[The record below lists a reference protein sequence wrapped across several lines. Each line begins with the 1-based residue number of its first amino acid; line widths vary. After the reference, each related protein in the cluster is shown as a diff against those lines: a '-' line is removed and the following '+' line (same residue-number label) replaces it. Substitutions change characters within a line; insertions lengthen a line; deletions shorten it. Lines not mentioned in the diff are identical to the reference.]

1 MSRAPFPQ
9 PNFMANTTQANNQ
22 DFNNTI
28 DAIMSNSGNP
38 NEPISISSSPSSSS
52 PPTSSKTVFPNRR
65 GPQTLQDLASIGI
78 LDNLRSSLEG
88 YQATANYCLGGS
100 IPISSLP
107 TQSTTEFAASKSPIT
122 APPFAL
128 RFDTPSS
135 GGKVT
140 FPSSDSSGL
149 EQLLKAC
156 TPATFG
162 SGGKDV
168 LDETYR
174 KAGKLDRANFSV
186 DFHPN
191 DYGILDAIA
200 QTLLPSTYPLG
211 KKEGREEHW
220 GVKAELYKLN
230 VSEECPEKEMNLV
243 LMV

>member
-1 MSRAPFPQ
+1 MAP
-9 PNFMANTTQANNQ
+9 QASNQ
-22 DFNNTI
+22 

-38 NEPISISSSPSSSS
+38 NEPISISSSPSSSP

-65 GPQTLQDLASIGI
+65 GPKTLQDLASKGV

-88 YQATANYCLGGS
+88 YQATANYCLGGN

-107 TQSTTEFAASKSPIT
+107 TPSATGFTPIT
-122 APPFAL
+122 APLFAL
-128 RFDTPSS
+128 RFDTPSSS

-140 FPSSDSSGL
+140 FPSSDVSEL

-162 SGGKDV
+162 SGGKDI
-168 LDETYR
+168 LDETYC
-174 KAGKLDRANFSV
+174 KAGKLDRGNFSA
-186 DFHPN
+186 DFHPH

-200 QTLLPSTYPLG
+200 QTLLPSTYPVG
-211 KKEGREEHW
+211 KEEGREEHW

-230 VSEECPEKEMNLV
+230 VSEDIL
-243 LMV
+243 

>member
-1 MSRAPFPQ
+1 MSRAIFPQ
-9 PNFMANTTQANNQ
+9 PNFMASQASNQ
-22 DFNNTI
+22 EFNNTI
-28 DAIMSNSGNP
+28 DAIMSDSGNP
-38 NEPISISSSPSSSS
+38 NDPISISSSPSSFS

-65 GPQTLQDLASIGI
+65 GPQTLQDLASRGI

-88 YQATANYCLGGS
+88 YQATANYCLGGG
-100 IPISSLP
+100 IPISTLL
-107 TQSTTEFAASKSPIT
+107 QSSTDFTASKSPIT

-128 RFDTPSS
+128 RFDTPSL

-149 EQLLKAC
+149 EQLLQAC

-174 KAGKLDRANFSV
+174 KAEKLDRANFSV
-186 DFHPN
+186 DFHPH

-200 QTLLPSTYPLG
+200 QTLLPSIYPLG

-230 VSEECPEKEMNLV
+230 VGEGLLATREMCIDDA
-243 LMV
+243 MM

>member
-1 MSRAPFPQ
+1 MASQ
-9 PNFMANTTQANNQ
+9 PSNQ
-22 DFNNTI
+22 EFNNTV

-38 NEPISISSSPSSSS
+38 NEPISISSSPSSS

-65 GPQTLQDLASIGI
+65 GPKTLQELASRGI

-100 IPISSLP
+100 IPISSL
-107 TQSTTEFAASKSPIT
+107 TQSTSTDFTASKSPIT
-122 APPFAL
+122 APPFTL

-140 FPSSDSSGL
+140 FPSSDSSEL

-162 SGGKDV
+162 SGGKDI

-186 DFHPN
+186 DFHPH

-211 KKEGREEHW
+211 IKEGREEHG

-230 VSEECPEKEMNLV
+230 VSKGNPANGKRDGY
-243 LMV
+243 

>member
-1 MSRAPFPQ
+1 
-9 PNFMANTTQANNQ
+9 MASQASNQ
-22 DFNNTI
+22 EFNNTI

-38 NEPISISSSPSSSS
+38 NEPISISSSPSSPLPSAS
-52 PPTSSKTVFPNRR
+52 AKHNFPNRR
-65 GPQTLQDLASIGI
+65 GPQTLQDLASRGI

-100 IPISSLP
+100 TPISSLP
-107 TQSTTEFAASKSPIT
+107 QSASTDFTASKSPIT

-140 FPSSDSSGL
+140 FPSSDSSEL
-149 EQLLKAC
+149 ERLLKAC

-162 SGGKDV
+162 SGGKDI

-186 DFHPN
+186 DFHPH

-200 QTLLPSTYPLG
+200 QTLLPSTYPVG

-230 VSEECPEKEMNLV
+230 VSEKYPEKEKRDGH
-243 LMV
+243 